1 MAILFHTEADG
12 LVGPA
17 GGQPDRRRWS
27 LSMTISMVAHA
38 VAVVLVCWQ
47 ASSPIFFLKPRLL
60 ARGQGGTATPM
71 AVTLTWPKNTLAS
84 ALPSPLQLSRPTPP
98 RDRQKTASK
107 LRKRTN
113 MLDHSKPADVAEA
126 GSQQG
131 SALDGPAEGDEI
143 RPGFAVSFA
152 PPRVSRWELPG
163 GKEGDVIVEL
173 TIDEQGKVVEEKL
186 LQGMAPDIDERVI
199 ATLRV
204 WRFRPATRNGIAIP
218 FKYDARFHFPS

>member
-1 MAILFHTEADG
+1 VAILFYAEAQG
-12 LVGPA
+12 PVGPA
-17 GGQPDRRRWS
+17 IGVPERRRWS
-27 LSMTISMVAHA
+27 LSLTVSAVAHA
-38 VAVVLVCWQ
+38 LAVILVCWQ
-47 ASSPIFFLKPRLL
+47 ASSPIFFVKPRLL
-60 ARGQGGTATPM
+60 ARGQGGNATPV
-71 AVTLTWPKNTLAS
+71 AVTLTWPKNALAP
-84 ALPSPLQLSRPTPP
+84 ALPSPLLSSLPAPA
-98 RDRQKTASK
+98 RQKMVSK
-107 LRKRTN
+107 LRKRSN
-113 MLDHSKPADVAEA
+113 LLESPKPADVAEA
-126 GSQQG
+126 GSPRG

-143 RPGFAVSFA
+143 RPGFAISFA

-204 WRFRPATRNGIAIP
+204 WRFRPATRNGLAIP